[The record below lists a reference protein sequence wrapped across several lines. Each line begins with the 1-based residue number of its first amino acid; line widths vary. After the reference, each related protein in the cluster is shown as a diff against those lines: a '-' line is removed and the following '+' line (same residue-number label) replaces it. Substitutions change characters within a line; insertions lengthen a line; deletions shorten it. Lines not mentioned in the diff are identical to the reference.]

1 LANIIIVANLVEI
14 TKYDPVR
21 MKKISAIL
29 FLATFFMHS
38 AFSQTAQKVTA
49 ATVTFKIKN
58 LGINTEGTFGGF
70 KANIIFDKDHLES
83 SSIEASVDARTLN
96 SDNNMRDT
104 HLKKEEYFDVEK
116 YPEIKM
122 KSVALK
128 HQKGEN
134 YAGDFDVTI
143 KAKTKR
149 IKVPFTYTENG
160 SNNSFKGSFNLK
172 RSDFEIGG
180 KSMVLS
186 DDALVT
192 VAVETTK

>member
-1 LANIIIVANLVEI
+1 MVEI
-14 TKYDPVR
+14 TKHDPVK
-21 MKKISAIL
+21 MKKIPVIL
-29 FLATFFMHS
+29 FLATFFIHT
-38 AFSQTAQKVTA
+38 AFSQTAQKVNA

-70 KANIIFDKDHLES
+70 KATINFDKDHLET
-83 SSIEASVDARTLN
+83 SSIEAAVDSRTLN
-96 SDNNMRDT
+96 SDNNMRDS
-104 HLKKEEYFDVEK
+104 HLKKEEYFDVEH

-122 KSVALK
+122 KSLSFN

-134 YAGDFDVTI
+134 YTGDFDVTI

-149 IKVPFTYTENG
+149 IKIPFTYTENG
-160 SNNSFKGSFNLK
+160 SNNSFKGSFNIK
-172 RSDFEIGG
+172 RSDFGIGG

-192 VAVETTK
+192 VAVEITKLAGK

>member
-1 LANIIIVANLVEI
+1 
-14 TKYDPVR
+14 
-21 MKKISAIL
+21 MKKIPAIL
-29 FLATFFMHS
+29 FLATFFIHA
-38 AFSQTAQKVTA
+38 AFSQTAQKVTSS
-49 ATVTFKIKN
+49 TVTFKIKN
-58 LGINTEGTFGGF
+58 LGINTEGNFSGF
-70 KANIIFDKDHLES
+70 TATIIFDPNHLES

-96 SDNNMRDT
+96 SDNSMRDN

-122 KSVALK
+122 KSVSLK

-134 YAGDFDVTI
+134 YTGEFDVTI

-149 IKVPFTYTENG
+149 VKVPFTYTENG
-160 SNNSFKGSFNLK
+160 SSNSFKGSFNIK
-172 RSDFEIGG
+172 RSDFDIGG

-186 DDALVT
+186 DDALVA

>member
-1 LANIIIVANLVEI
+1 
-14 TKYDPVR
+14 
-21 MKKISAIL
+21 MKKITAIL
-29 FLATFFMHS
+29 FLATFFMQA
-38 AFSQTAQKVTA
+38 AFSQSVQKVTS

-58 LGINTEGTFGGF
+58 LGINTEGNFGGF
-70 KANIIFDKDHLES
+70 KASIIFDKNHVEN

-96 SDNNMRDT
+96 SDNTMRDN
-104 HLKKEEYFDVEK
+104 HLKKEDYFDVEK

-122 KSVALK
+122 KSIAVT

-134 YAGDFDVTI
+134 YTGDFDVTI

-149 IKVPFTYTENG
+149 VKVPFTYAENG
-160 SNNSFKGSFNLK
+160 GNNSFKGSFNIK
-172 RSDFEIGG
+172 RSDFDIGG

-192 VAVETTK
+192 VSIETTK

>member
-1 LANIIIVANLVEI
+1 MVEI
-14 TKYDPVR
+14 TKHDSVK

-29 FLATFFMHS
+29 FLATFFMQA
-38 AFSQTAQKVTA
+38 AFSQTAQKVTSA
-49 ATVTFKIKN
+49 NVTFKIKN

-70 KANIIFDKDHLES
+70 KATIIFDKDHLENS
-83 SSIEASVDARTLN
+83 NIEASVDTRTLN

-104 HLKKEEYFDVEK
+104 HLKKEEYFDVEH
-116 YPEIKM
+116 YLEIKL

-134 YAGDFDVTI
+134 YNGDFDVTI
-143 KAKTKR
+143 KTKTKR
-149 IKVPFTYTENG
+149 IKIPFTYTENG
-160 SNNSFKGSFNLK
+160 NNNSFKGSFNIK
-172 RSDFEIGG
+172 RSDFDIGG